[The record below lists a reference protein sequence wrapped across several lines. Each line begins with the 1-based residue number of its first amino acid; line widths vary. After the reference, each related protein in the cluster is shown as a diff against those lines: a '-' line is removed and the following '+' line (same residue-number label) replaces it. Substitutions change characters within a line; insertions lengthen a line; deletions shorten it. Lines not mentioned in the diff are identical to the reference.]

1 MELTNIAEKVC
12 EVISETL
19 KREIRVEQ
27 LKADGLGTLDVNSM
41 TFLMLVTNV
50 ENEFD
55 IEFDD
60 DEINYEMFGD
70 FDGFC
75 MLIKNR
81 ME

>member
-1 MELTNIAEKVC
+1 MELDNIAEQVRN
-12 EVISETL
+12 VICVTL
-19 KREIRVEQ
+19 KKEISIEQ
-27 LKADGLGTLDVNSM
+27 LKGNGLGTLDVNSM

-50 ENEFD
+50 EDEFD

-70 FDGFC
+70 FDSFC
-75 MLIKNR
+75 ELIKNK

>member
-1 MELTNIAEKVC
+1 MELENIAEQVC
-12 EVISETL
+12 NVIGVTL
-19 KREIRVEQ
+19 KKEISIEQ
-27 LKADGLGTLDVNSM
+27 LKGNGLGTLDVNSM

-50 ENEFD
+50 EDEFD

-70 FDGFC
+70 FDSFC
-75 MLIKNR
+75 ELIKNK